1 VVQDRKKGLPV
12 WVWIA
17 IAVPAATFLLGLLS
31 ALGMYWVRKHIP
43 RVEPAEVGG
52 PAIPPPT
59 ALPSDGFLLPALPPM
74 GPLAPLRG
82 EPADLSSVMG
92 RARKLANEWQADA
105 ALLGI
110 DASAIVA
117 GQIQTR
123 DSGVATLTFGPSSF
137 NVSQPRSGVFVVT
150 YDHAGIRGVPAK
162 GAPARALPEPMCA
175 PEFIYRRVAGSE
187 SPSVSLRYAFDQNQR
202 PVWLAKL
209 EHAAKAKPLPFD
221 AQNCQA
227 AAPARR

>member
-1 VVQDRKKGLPV
+1 MQDRKKGLPV

-31 ALGMYWVRKHIP
+31 ALGMYWVRKHNP
-43 RVEPAEVGG
+43 KAETVEVGG
-52 PAIPPPT
+52 PVVPSPTAIP
-59 ALPSDGFLLPALPPM
+59 SEGFLLPALPPT
-74 GPLAPLRG
+74 GPLAPLQG

-92 RARKLANEWQADA
+92 RARKLANQWQSDA

-110 DASAIVA
+110 EATSIVS

-123 DSGVATLTFGPSSF
+123 DSGAATLTFGPSSF

-150 YDHAGIRGVPAK
+150 YDKAGIRGAPAK
-162 GAPARALPEPMCA
+162 GAPAPALPEPMCA
-175 PEFIYRRVAGSE
+175 PEFIYRRVAGE
-187 SPSVSLRYAFDQNQR
+187 GSPSVTLRYAFDQNQR

-209 EHAAKAKPLPFD
+209 DHAPKAKELPFD